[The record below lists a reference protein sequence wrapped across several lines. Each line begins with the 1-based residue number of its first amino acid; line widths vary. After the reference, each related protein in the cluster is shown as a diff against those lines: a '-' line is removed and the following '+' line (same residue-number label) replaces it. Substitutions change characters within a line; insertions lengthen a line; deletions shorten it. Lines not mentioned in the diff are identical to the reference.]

1 MKILLQF
8 VRYIE
13 GWLVR
18 QISFIFFQPVSF
30 YLRKVKDLFFLVF
43 FATFFAIF
51 CCHFWIFNSE
61 LVGCFVKA
69 IRNDQRQNIVSI
81 PSILVIPLTVVI
93 RMKGFEKYSQMQRT
107 EDSSPGRIQA
117 APLSWLNFVTSHS
130 SWEASKIKSSKTNRW
145 IIIVTNYQTWAG
157 KLQFFWYIDFWISD
171 LSTFKTH
178 NY

>member
-43 FATFFAIF
+43 FATFFAIS

-81 PSILVIPLTVVI
+81 PSILVTPLTVVI

-117 APLSWLNFVTSHS
+117 APLSWLNFVISHF
-130 SWEASKIKSSKTNRW
+130 SWEAWKIKSSKTNSW
-145 IIIVTNYQTWAG
+145 IILVTDYQTWPG
-157 KLQFFWYIDFWISD
+157 KLHFF
-171 LSTFKTH
+171 
-178 NY
+178 

>member
-18 QISFIFFQPVSF
+18 KISFIFFQPVSF

-93 RMKGFEKYSQMQRT
+93 RMKGFEKCSQMQRRQFT
-107 EDSSPGRIQA
+107 GENSGCTTKLIEFCNIAFLMRSFKD
-117 APLSWLNFVTSHS
+117 
-130 SWEASKIKSSKTNRW
+130 KI
-145 IIIVTNYQTWAG
+145 I
-157 KLQFFWYIDFWISD
+157 
-171 LSTFKTH
+171 
-178 NY
+178 